1 MVVKRW
7 VDLHLYGAD
16 DTDMIEAI
24 QTFATSKGWTVEN
37 AREFR
42 YEETQKTDL
51 SGTALTDGEGK
62 ALMDRKQELHR
73 VLEGGQIKTM

>member
-1 MVVKRW
+1 MVKRW

-24 QTFATSKGWTVEN
+24 QTFAGGKGWTVKN

-42 YEETQKTDL
+42 YSETQKTDL
-51 SGTALTDGEGK
+51 DGTGIEDDGKPVME
-62 ALMDRKQELHR
+62 RKQELHR
-73 VLEGGQIKTM
+73 VLEDGEIKTV